1 MRRGSEFPAP
11 VSLFKPEIR
20 LVNNHR
26 QNPDR
31 RPGDRTAGDC
41 WPELLQNAG
50 IPRHLLMNEVPYGL
64 TIG

>member
-20 LVNNHR
+20 LVNDHR

-31 RPGDRTAGDC
+31 RSGDRTVGDC
-41 WPELLQNAG
+41 WPELLQNADV
-50 IPRHLLMNEVPYGL
+50 PQHLLMIEVPYGL